1 MKTNNY
7 PLMKMIRTLKQLLFI
22 SPLFSLLFHAK
33 KWIRILQM
41 LTLLQLQEIFLIHQK
56 VLTILRKES

>member
-1 MKTNNY
+1 
-7 PLMKMIRTLKQLLFI
+7 MKMIRTLKQLLFI